1 MSVGE
6 IILNIIIILFL
17 ASGIFFF
24 FVGVVG
30 LIRMPDVFTR
40 MHATTKCDTMGAGL
54 VFAGLILWQGM
65 SFVSLNILLILV
77 FVWLTNPTAAH
88 AIAKSAYK
96 RLESGLDYKEDEN
109 GNS

>member
-1 MSVGE
+1 MSALE
-6 IILNIIIILFL
+6 IILNIIILICL
-17 ASGIFFF
+17 ASGLFFF

-54 VFAGLILWQGM
+54 IFLGLIIWQGM
-65 SFVSLNILLILV
+65 SFVSLNILLILI

-96 RLESGLDYKEDEN
+96 RLESGLEIEEDK
-109 GNS
+109 